1 MRKLILL
8 LSLVTPLFA
17 QHPEDTTPDRPPSI
31 VYDQT
36 MHPFDTTRADANN
49 WSETELAALGTAVHD
64 ASHECERLEKTAYE
78 GEELFSLARLCAVGL
93 NWPGA
98 YSASVRYVRMEEGKP
113 VPPHVAQGYYL
124 LVQSLLNLQRLAEVI
139 GTLDELSKKLPLNA
153 QTAAVFDLAIDGFS
167 VPRLE
172 FALKAA
178 AIYQPLLL
186 ECIHS
191 TCDGLSAA
199 QAQVRAYT
207 NLALLRNA
215 LKTADADTGLAV
227 LDASIAEHKSS
238 PSPAEAYVAD
248 MARQRYL
255 ALEKP
260 FPKATLLPRPKG
272 NPGNTIYTAP
282 AASANL
288 YLFVPETCGGCK
300 ALLQQAGVMSKGL
313 NDSASVRIALL
324 RSEIPA
330 DPAAL
335 QPLSSFSAGLVPEE
349 FVRGLGITD
358 TPAIVVTDKQNRV
371 RFISSVDTNW
381 FIANGRALL
390 VLDRVVGDQET
401 KEEKTPAKE

>member
-1 MRKLILL
+1 
-8 LSLVTPLFA
+8 V
-17 QHPEDTTPDRPPSI
+17 
-31 VYDQT
+31 
-36 MHPFDTTRADANN
+36 
-49 WSETELAALGTAVHD
+49 
-64 ASHECERLEKTAYE
+64 
-78 GEELFSLARLCAVGL
+78 EES
-93 NWPGA
+93 
-98 YSASVRYVRMEEGKP
+98 KP
-113 VPPHVAQGYYL
+113 APPHVAQGYYL
-124 LVQSLLNLQRLAEVI
+124 LVQSLLNLQRFSDAI
-139 GTLDELSKKLPLNA
+139 ATLDELSKKLPLNA
-153 QTAAVFDLAIDGFS
+153 QTSAVFDLAIDGLS
-167 VPRLE
+167 VPRLGS
-172 FALKAA
+172 ALKAA
-178 AIYQPLLL
+178 VIYQPLLL
-186 ECIHS
+186 ECIRN

-207 NLALLRNA
+207 NLSLLRNA
-215 LKTADADTGLAV
+215 LKTADADAGLVA
-227 LDASIAEHKSS
+227 LDAVIAEHKTS
-238 PSPAEAYVAD
+238 PSPAEIYIAD

-324 RSEIPA
+324 HSEIPA
-330 DPAAL
+330 DPAAP
-335 QPLSSFSAGLVPEE
+335 QPLSSFSTALLPEE

-381 FIANGRALL
+381 FIADGRALL

-401 KEEKTPAKE
+401 EKAK

>member
-17 QHPEDTTPDRPPSI
+17 QHPEDTTPERPPSI

-49 WSETELAALGTAVHD
+49 WSETELAALGTAVHE

-78 GEELFSLARLCAVGL
+78 GEELFSLARLCGVGL

-98 YSASVRYVRMEEGKP
+98 YSASVRYVRVEDGKP
-113 VPPHVAQGYYL
+113 APEHVAQGYYL
-124 LVQSLLNLQRLAEVI
+124 LVQSLLNLQRLSDVVT
-139 GTLDELSKKLPLNA
+139 TLDEISKKLPLNA
-153 QTAAVFDLAIDGFS
+153 QTAAVFDLAIDGLS
-167 VPRLE
+167 VPQLN

-178 AIYQPLLL
+178 ATYQPLLL
-186 ECIHS
+186 ECIHNS
-191 TCDGLSAA
+191 CDGLSAT

-207 NLALLRNA
+207 NLSLLRNA
-215 LKTADADTGLAV
+215 QKISDANTGLAV
-227 LDASIAEHKSS
+227 LDAVIAEHKTP
-238 PSPAEAYVAD
+238 PSPAETYVAD
-248 MARQRYL
+248 MARRRYL

-260 FPKATLLPRPKG
+260 FPKATPLPRPKG
-272 NPGNTIYTAP
+272 NTGNTIYTAP

-300 ALLQQAGVMSKGL
+300 ALLQQTGTMSKGL
-313 NDSASVRIALL
+313 NDRATVRIALL
-324 RSEIPA
+324 HSEIPA

-335 QPLSSFSAGLVPEE
+335 QPLSSFSAALVPEE

-358 TPAIVVTDKQNRV
+358 TPAIVVTDKQDRV

-401 KEEKTPAKE
+401 KEEKPDK